1 MLEPAGLDSYRA
13 LDSSIYFRLIEIHTL
28 TIRADLLVRRR
39 LYAVEQCN
47 KSQQKER
54 IEMAMNGMEMLMKAS
69 GLDPSAIKAQ
79 IEQVKNEAI
88 EFTKNL
94 DSRLKSIESKLDS
107 LKLDNETD
115 SLFIISQINLII
127 ELITNIES
135 MIGAEQ
141 NGTNNDN

>member
-1 MLEPAGLDSYRA
+1 
-13 LDSSIYFRLIEIHTL
+13 
-28 TIRADLLVRRR
+28 
-39 LYAVEQCN
+39 
-47 KSQQKER
+47 
-54 IEMAMNGMEMLMKAS
+54 MAMNGMEMLMKAS